1 MKFWST
7 GRLDIA
13 ITFESFQPIMLEVE
27 EKINSLISGQDYG
40 DLIQSFDVIINIFQ
54 EASVEKFWYSPK
66 SKETNIDINI
76 DHDQFL
82 NSDKQGRFNLYLNAI
97 LKSVTN
103 LKRNKNLKGFNF
115 TLFYDTI
122 ESLIIN

>member
-13 ITFESFQPIMLEVE
+13 ITSESFQPIMLEVE
-27 EKINSLISGQDYG
+27 EKINCLIKAQDYG

-54 EASVEKFWYSPK
+54 EASAEKFWYSPK
-66 SKETNIDINI
+66 SKETNIDVNI

-82 NSDKQGRFNLYLNAI
+82 NSDKSGRFNLYINAI

-103 LKRNKNLKGFNF
+103 LKRNKNLKSFNF
-115 TLFYDTI
+115 TLLYDTI
-122 ESLIIN
+122 ESLIIK